1 MDAET
6 LRDALE
12 ETLNHCGIEI
22 ELRNLAD
29 DEHNIRSGLCEME
42 GRRVLILDK
51 RLPPSIQAG
60 IMADTLRDEDL
71 EHIYVSPAVRQYL
84 GMEDEG

>member
-12 ETLNHCGIEI
+12 ETLAHCGIELDI
-22 ELRNLAD
+22 RNLAD
-29 DEHNIRSGLCEME
+29 DEHNIHSGLCEVE

-51 RLPPSIQAG
+51 RLRLRTQLG

-71 EHIYVSPAVRQYL
+71 ENIYISPAMRQYL
-84 GMEDEG
+84 GMEEE

>member
-6 LRDALE
+6 LHAALE
-12 ETLNHCGIEI
+12 ETLAHCGIEM

-29 DEHNIRSGLCEME
+29 DEHNIRSGLCEVE

-51 RLPPSIQAG
+51 RLPPQIQAA

-71 EHIYVSPAVRQYL
+71 ENIYVSPAVRQYL
-84 GMEDEG
+84 GMGEEG

>member
-6 LRDALE
+6 LRAALE
-12 ETLNHCGIEI
+12 ETLAHCGIEM

-29 DEHNIRSGLCEME
+29 DEHNIHSGLCEVE

-51 RLPPSIQAG
+51 RLSPRVQAG
-60 IMADTLRDEDL
+60 IMADTLKDENL
-71 EHIYVSPAVRQYL
+71 ENIYVSPAVRQYL
-84 GMEDEG
+84 GLEEE